1 MSNAANTSDDQPA
14 DELNEDVLVGLAADG
29 DELSWRYK
37 TALAP
42 DSYKRHT
49 DGDEVK
55 GEYGEIDGEY
65 YTQTLEVRDWPAIP
79 AHGFFDRVVSFS
91 MPKVDVTLSTHL
103 TGENERKADR
113 NLAGAADSLKGRV
126 KSLAKNKW
134 IPDYFVEE
142 AATEYADIKRTQN
155 TVSASEYGLYTS
167 HTYIEVRAPDPDTLD
182 TAIKQIRSRMQDVS
196 ADAKPLKYHSQLG
209 YQTAAPACKDFMGGK
224 TKMTGDGLSRLI
236 PWTARNLIEPGGIE
250 LGINEDTGDPIV
262 LDLQNRET
270 GFNVGVWGTIGS
282 GKTTT
287 VTRLLS
293 RLKMSNPDMPVVI
306 IDPKEEFAGFTW
318 LFDGDRVV
326 IGSDTG
332 INPLQIEET
341 AAEKLEEIGE
351 EAPYRNA
358 IRRAMDFIRSFYDY
372 QGIPF
377 EDKQGTWRK
386 AIQKAYRQRE
396 ITQNPETHDKESPTF
411 AEDVFPIF
419 LEMIRDPEKHVE
431 DELDD
436 VDLSKDELQ
445 KTANDIYQNDIGA
458 LKEDGEFAHL
468 SQETSIPDLQEID
481 VLYLDLQ
488 NYESETTAGLMMG
501 PLVTAVL
508 ELAKKSDE
516 PMALAM
522 DEFHYMLH
530 NSSSLETLKQ
540 GYRHS
545 RHSDLSMIT
554 ATQSVEEFFTESDD
568 GGQQLTESASTLTNL
583 MSVKIWHYLEEMNE
597 DWAGEFDMSESE
609 QQYIDD
615 ASTGDPTAQ
624 ALLQTQKKGSYR
636 MDVNF
641 SDKLNPREFA
651 MNQYDPTDHGSD
663 PLSYLDGYTD
673 RTGRD
678 VTEWSWS
685 MPTETDEQQTETE
698 LADGRTVTTDVS
710 DVDTVPGDGAG
721 SAHSPSESA
730 SSEEETEPS
739 NPDASEPDDSQESGG
754 IASRLKDSVSG
765 VVGGNS
771 TIGSVEDP
779 ELNDIH
785 GTISARM
792 TADIRAAGF
801 ESVEDV
807 FEADNSALAE
817 VEGIDV
823 PKAVFIRRHAAKT
836 LGRSPSVIESP
847 ETTDK
852 RDEAAADAESSSES
866 GENDDDQP
874 EAPQPSDASD
884 ADESADAAEQSRE
897 SADSQPVLTDIRE
910 VGGDRADVLREAGFE
925 SVEDVAATSESALS
939 DVEGIGAARAETII
953 ESANDLCSESLEA
966 AMADG
971 AGGEE

>member
-14 DELNEDVLVGLAADG
+14 DELNEDALVGLAAD
-29 DELSWRYK
+29 DEELSWRYK

-42 DSYKRHT
+42 DTYKRHT
-49 DGDEVK
+49 DGDEIK

-65 YTQTLEVRDWPAIP
+65 YTQTLEIRDWPAIP
-79 AHGFFDRVVSFS
+79 AHGFFDRIVSFS

-103 TGENERKADR
+103 TGEDEREADR

-126 KSLAKNKW
+126 KNLAKNKW

-142 AATEYADIKRTQN
+142 AAEEYADVKRTQN
-155 TVSASEYGLYTS
+155 TVSTSEYGLYTS

-293 RLKMSNPDMPVVI
+293 RLKMKHSDMPVVI

-341 AAEKLEEIGE
+341 SAEKLAEIGE

-358 IRRAMDFIRSFYDY
+358 IRRAMDFVRSFYDY
-372 QGIPF
+372 LGIPF

-386 AIQKAYRQRE
+386 AIQKAYRGRG
-396 ITQNPETHDKESPTF
+396 ITSNPETHENKSPTF
-411 AEDVFPIF
+411 ADDVFPIF
-419 LEMIRDPEKHVE
+419 LEMIRNPEKHVE
-431 DELDD
+431 NELDD

-468 SQETSIPDLQEID
+468 SKSTDIDLQNID

-501 PLVTAVL
+501 PLLTAVL
-508 ELAKKSDE
+508 EQAKKVDE
-516 PMALAM
+516 PVALAM

-568 GGQQLTESASTLTNL
+568 GSGQQLTETASTLTNL
-583 MSVKIWHYLEEMNE
+583 MSVKIWHYLEEMDE

-609 QQYIDD
+609 RQYIDD

-636 MDVNF
+636 LDVNF
-641 SDKLNPREFA
+641 SDKLNPREFS
-651 MNQYDPTDHGSD
+651 MNQFDPTDHGSD
-663 PLSYLDGYTD
+663 PLAYLDGYTD

-685 MPTETDEQQTETE
+685 MPTESDEGQSETE

-710 DVDTVPGDGAG
+710 DVDTVPGDGADR
-721 SAHSPSESA
+721 AHSPSESTDA
-730 SSEEETEPS
+730 EDE
-739 NPDASEPDDSQESGG
+739 ASEPEIDESDDGQESGG
-754 IASRLKDSVSG
+754 IASRLKDSVSD
-765 VVGGNS
+765 VVGGNGDQDAS
-771 TIGSVEDP
+771 EAVEDP
-779 ELNDIH
+779 ELTDIH
-785 GTISARM
+785 GIITARM
-792 TADIRAAGF
+792 AGDLRAAGY
-801 ESVEDV
+801 ESVEE
-807 FEADNSALAE
+807 FFAADNAALAE
-817 VEGIDV
+817 VEGLDV
-823 PKAVFIRRHAAKT
+823 TKAAFLRRQAAEP
-836 LGRSPSVIESP
+836 LGRSKSIVESP
-847 ETTDK
+847 EATDK
-852 RDEAAADAESSSES
+852 REEDAESD
-866 GENDDDQP
+866 GQP
-874 EAPQPSDASD
+874 PEEPQPSDSSD
-884 ADESADAAEQSRE
+884 ADESADAAEQPSE
-897 SADSQPVLTDIRE
+897 STDDEPAHPALTDIQE
-910 VGGDRADVLREAGFE
+910 VGSDRADVLREASFE
-925 SVEDVAATSESALS
+925 TVEDVAAASESTLT
-939 DVEGIGAARAETII
+939 DIEGIGDARAETIV
-953 ESANDLCSESLEA
+953 ESASSLVGEQA
-966 AMADG
+966 EGAVAG
-971 AGGEE
+971 TAGGDD

>member
-1 MSNAANTSDDQPA
+1 MEPAKKNSPIRQPTISKGDFPMSNTSNKADDQLVS
-14 DELNEDVLVGLAADG
+14 DLNEDALVGLAADD

-37 TALAP
+37 SALAP
-42 DSYKRHT
+42 DSYKRH
-49 DGDEVK
+49 D
-55 GEYGEIDGEY
+55 EYGEIDGEY
-65 YTQTLEVRDWPAIP
+65 YTKTLEVRDWPAVP

-103 TGENERKADR
+103 TGEDEREADR
-113 NLAGAADSLKGRV
+113 NLAETADSLKGKLRNF
-126 KSLAKNKW
+126 AKNKW
-134 IPDYFVEE
+134 LPDYFVEKVAE
-142 AATEYADIKRTQN
+142 EYADVKRTQN

-182 TAIKQIRSRMQDVS
+182 MAVKQIRSRMQDVS

-287 VTRLLS
+287 VTRLLT
-293 RLKMSNPDMPVVI
+293 RLKMKNPDMPVVI

-332 INPLQIEET
+332 VNPLQIEET
-341 AAEKLEEIGE
+341 SAEKLEEIGE

-358 IRRAMDFIRSFYDY
+358 IRRAMDFVRSFYSY
-372 QGIPF
+372 QNIPF

-386 AIQKAYRQRE
+386 AIQEGYRRRG
-396 ITQNPETHDKESPTF
+396 ITDNPETHDQDSPTF
-411 AEDVFPIF
+411 ADDVFPIF
-419 LEMIRDPEKHVE
+419 LEMIRTPEKHVE

-436 VDLSKDELQ
+436 VDLSKNQLQ
-445 KTANDIYQNDIGA
+445 KIANDIYQNDIGA
-458 LKEDGEFAHL
+458 LREGGEFEHL
-468 SQETSIPDLQEID
+468 SQETSIPDLQDID

-568 GGQQLTESASTLTNL
+568 GGRQLTESASTLTNL
-583 MSVKIWHYLEEMNE
+583 MSVKIWHYLEEMND
-597 DWAGEFDMSESE
+597 DWASQFDMSKSE
-609 QQYIDD
+609 QQYIDN
-615 ASTGDPTAQ
+615 ASTGDPTSQ

-636 MDVNF
+636 LDVNF

-651 MNQYDPTDHGSD
+651 VNQYDPTDHGSD
-663 PLSYLDGYTD
+663 PLAYLDGYTD

-678 VTEWSWS
+678 VTEWSWV
-685 MPTETDEQQTETE
+685 MPAESDGDQSETE

-710 DVDTVPGDGAG
+710 DVDTVPTNESD
-721 SAHSPSESA
+721 SSQSPSEST
-730 SSEEETEPS
+730 EEQSDGLT
-739 NPDASEPDDSQESGG
+739 G
-754 IASRLKDSVSG
+754 RLKDSVKGAMERSNDQG
-765 VVGGNS
+765 QDDPP
-771 TIGSVEDP
+771 ED
-779 ELNDIH
+779 LVLTDVSAV
-785 GTISARM
+785 TARM
-792 TADIRAAGF
+792 AANLRAAGY
-801 ESVEDV
+801 ESVEEV

-817 VEGIDV
+817 VEGFDV
-823 PKAVFIRRHAAKT
+823 TKAAFIRRQAANT
-836 LGRSPSVIESP
+836 LGRSPAIVESP
-847 ETTDK
+847 ERTEQ
-852 RDEAAADAESSSES
+852 RQAVES
-866 GENDDDQP
+866 GDEQADEPDASEPTESTD
-874 EAPQPSDASD
+874 APQAIL
-884 ADESADAAEQSRE
+884 
-897 SADSQPVLTDIRE
+897 VDIKE
-910 VGGDRADVLREAGFE
+910 VGSVRADVLRESEFE
-925 SVEDVAATSESALS
+925 TVEDVATASESSLT
-939 DVEGIGAARAETII
+939 DIEGIGAARAMTMI
-953 ESANDLCSESLEA
+953 ESAEEIFEANGGSPPEESSAMELEP
-966 AMADG
+966 
-971 AGGEE
+971 

>member
-1 MSNAANTSDDQPA
+1 MSNAANTDEQA
-14 DELNEDVLVGLAADG
+14 VGELNENVLVGLAAN
-29 DELSWRYK
+29 DEELAWRYK

-49 DGDEVK
+49 DGDEVS
-55 GEYGEIDGEY
+55 GEYGEIDGDY
-65 YTQTLEVRDWPAIP
+65 YTQTLEIRDWPAIP
-79 AHGFFDRVVSFS
+79 AHGFFDRIVSFS

-103 TGENERKADR
+103 TGEDEREADR

-126 KSLAKNKW
+126 KNLAKNKW

-142 AATEYADIKRTQN
+142 AVEEYADVKRTQN

-293 RLKMSNPDMPVVI
+293 RLKMKNSDMPVVI

-341 AAEKLEEIGE
+341 SVEKLEEIGE

-358 IRRAMDFIRSFYDY
+358 IRRAMDFVRSFYDY

-377 EDKQGTWRK
+377 ENKQGTWRK
-386 AIQKAYRQRE
+386 AIQKAYRGRG
-396 ITQNPETHDKESPTF
+396 ITNNPETHHHESPTF
-411 AEDVFPIF
+411 ADDVFPIF
-419 LEMIRDPEKHVE
+419 LEMIRNPEKHVE
-431 DELDD
+431 DELED

-458 LKEDGEFAHL
+458 LREDGEFAHL
-468 SQETSIPDLQEID
+468 SKSTDIDLQSID

-501 PLVTAVL
+501 PLLTAVL
-508 ELAKKSDE
+508 EQAKKVDE

-568 GGQQLTESASTLTNL
+568 GSGQQLTETASTLTNL
-583 MSVKIWHYLEEMNE
+583 MSVKIWHYLEEMDD

-609 QQYIDD
+609 RQYIDD

-636 MDVNF
+636 LDVNF

-651 MNQYDPTDHGSD
+651 MNQYDPTDHGPD
-663 PLSYLDGYTD
+663 PLAFLDGYTD

-685 MPTETDEQQTETE
+685 MPTESDEEQSATE

-710 DVDTVPGDGAG
+710 DVDTMPGNGAD
-721 SAHSPSESA
+721 SAHSASESTDG
-730 SSEEETEPS
+730 EDE
-739 NPDASEPDDSQESGG
+739 ASESDDGQQSDGF
-754 IASRLKDSVSG
+754 ASRLKDSVSDA
-765 VVGGNS
+765 VGRNDQDES
-771 TIGSVEDP
+771 EVVEDL
-779 ELNDIH
+779 ELTDIH
-785 GTISARM
+785 GTITARM
-792 TADIRAAGF
+792 ASDLRTAGY
-801 ESVEDV
+801 ESVEDF
-807 FEADNSALAE
+807 FEADNAALAE
-817 VEGIDV
+817 IEGLDV
-823 PKAVFIRRHAAKT
+823 TKAAFLRRQAAKT
-836 LGRSPSVIESP
+836 LDRSPSVVESP
-847 ETTDK
+847 EATDK
-852 RDEAAADAESSSES
+852 REAAADAES
-866 GENDDDQP
+866 GEENAENGGHQP
-874 EAPQPSDASD
+874 EGAQPSDTPD
-884 ADESADAAEQSRE
+884 GDESADAAEHSPE
-897 SADSQPVLTDIRE
+897 DNDASQPALTDIQE
-910 VGGDRADVLREAGFE
+910 VGSDRADVLREAGFE
-925 SVEDVAATSESALS
+925 TVEDVAAASENGLTDA
-939 DVEGIGAARAETII
+939 EGIGAARAETISG
-953 ESANDLCSESLEA
+953 SASALLDDSGRAEA
-966 AMADG
+966 DATGDG
-971 AGGEE
+971 E